1 MKVKNFFPS
10 FLDKMDVVNIVR
22 NLKFKDDYI
31 KLYSDNYISNNSPIF
46 NLVINHHAMDFGF
59 YINSFLE
66 LGSFRI
72 VSMGDEKT
80 SYSNDNDYKL
90 PFQEYTHLRFS
101 YVIVEDKYRK
111 NSIMS
116 YSLCKV
122 LLSILKMHPDKN
134 FIIDLKNTSNVI
146 DDPFKIYDSIL
157 TDRISNFQYRLF
169 GINNRKSDILELQEK
184 ITRYKTRFTSNL
196 CGGLVK

>member
-1 MKVKNFFPS
+1 
-10 FLDKMDVVNIVR
+10 
-22 NLKFKDDYI
+22 
-31 KLYSDNYISNNSPIF
+31 
-46 NLVINHHAMDFGF
+46 
-59 YINSFLE
+59 
-66 LGSFRI
+66 
-72 VSMGDEKT
+72 
-80 SYSNDNDYKL
+80 
-90 PFQEYTHLRFS
+90 
-101 YVIVEDKYRK
+101 
-111 NSIMS
+111 MS

-184 ITRYKTRFTSNL
+184 ITRYKTKFTSNL